1 MTLRKGGPVIA
12 LLLLLLA
19 ASLALPALI
28 LAVVV
33 GQVLA
38 LLVFDRLA
46 TRSWKHA
53 DKLVTVAERGPA
65 NVVYLSDRI
74 AAQRRDRRLLRL
86 LERS

>member
-1 MTLRKGGPVIA
+1 MIA

-28 LAVVV
+28 LAVMV

-46 TRSWKHA
+46 THAWRHA
-53 DKLVTVAERGPA
+53 DKLVTEAERGPS

-74 AAQRRDRRLLRL
+74 VAQHRDRRLRRL